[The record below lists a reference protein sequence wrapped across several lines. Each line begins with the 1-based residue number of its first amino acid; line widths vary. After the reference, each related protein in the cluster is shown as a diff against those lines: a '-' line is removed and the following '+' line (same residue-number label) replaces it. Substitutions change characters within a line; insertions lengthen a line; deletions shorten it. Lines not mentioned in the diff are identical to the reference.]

1 MLEKK
6 PFEGSRVWV
15 GVSFGEDGNG
25 GSDVRSGE
33 FDGSSSERGS
43 KGCGFSALLVC
54 KRPGDP
60 LSVGDVIVPLAGD
73 DLMGIA
79 SDREAG
85 LVIFIMSYVK
95 LIKTLI

>member
-1 MLEKK
+1 MFEKN

-15 GVSFGEDGNG
+15 GVSFGEEGNG
-25 GSDVRSGE
+25 GSDVRSGD

-43 KGCGFSALLVC
+43 KDCGFSALLVYEC
-54 KRPGDP
+54 CGDP
-60 LSVGDVIVPLAGD
+60 LSVGDVIVLLAGD
-73 DLMGIA
+73 ALIGTA

-85 LVIFIMSYVK
+85 LVIFVMSYVK

>member
-54 KRPGDP
+54 KCPGDP
-60 LSVGDVIVPLAGD
+60 LSVGDVIVLLAGD
-73 DLMGIA
+73 DLIGIA

>member
-1 MLEKK
+1 MLEKN

-25 GSDVRSGE
+25 GSDVRSGD
-33 FDGSSSERGS
+33 FDGSSSEGGS

-54 KRPGDP
+54 KSLGDAP
-60 LSVGDVIVPLAGD
+60 SVGDVIVLLAGD
-73 DLMGIA
+73 DLIGIA

-85 LVIFIMSYVK
+85 LVIFVMSYIK
-95 LIKTLI
+95 LFKTLI